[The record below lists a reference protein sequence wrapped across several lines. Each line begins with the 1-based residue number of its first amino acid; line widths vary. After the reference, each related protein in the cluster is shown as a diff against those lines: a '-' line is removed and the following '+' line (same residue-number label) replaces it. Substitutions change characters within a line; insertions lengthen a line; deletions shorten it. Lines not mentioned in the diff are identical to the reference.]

1 MAKLVILKSFMD
13 AYYDNLIEKSTS
25 HKYIR
30 RVPKSSGKGYNYF
43 YPEDFKKPFKALLS
57 FFGMKEDTIDKAYK
71 NNNIQ
76 QSYGASKQ
84 NFAQHVL
91 EYLTNRK
98 TWNTFFANKANR
110 DKYKVPE
117 KPETKE
123 KVEVKEKVIEGG
135 NTKEK
140 VSVEVK
146 ETKEKNFKSS
156 WNRSLMRKIY
166 SMYNKVP
173 EDTIEN
179 KAGIDSIKVGDK
191 VSYNGRVGTVTKD
204 FENGMMFVNFENGGM
219 GRFAVKDLQKMDVTA
234 DEVTES
240 SELNAAE
247 QEVNGTNEAI
257 QETVD
262 DVDPSDSHYWDEKR
276 LESEKKLAE
285 SYGYEAF
292 KNGVTRATANDDK
305 FNSYLSNIQDNKD
318 TISTDDAIKG
328 VKSVKH
334 QLMAEWLS
342 GWDRANIEAQVGEK
356 DTSALS
362 EAMMGNQNARKYGL
376 SEEDELEYNRQY
388 NWYKDTYVDG
398 VRKNNPY
405 SDEEE
410 TIEGILKNEADERF
424 KVYGEDDIAYL
435 ALKDLYIDTTGKD
448 YTPLAAEN
456 TDEPKPLTEKQ
467 TKEEEK
473 EYKKAREEA
482 GLPKIGINYGDRKST
497 RLNSSHTT
505 RSRMPS
511 SA

>member
-1 MAKLVILKSFMD
+1 MAKLVILKSFMES
-13 AYYDNLIEKSTS
+13 YYDDMIEKSTT

-30 RVPKSSGKGYNYF
+30 RVPKSTGKGYNYF
-43 YPEDFKKPFKALLS
+43 YPSDFKKPMKALLS
-57 FFGMKEDTIDKAYK
+57 FFGMKEDTVDKAYT

-76 QSYGASKQ
+76 QSYGVTKQ
-84 NFAQHVL
+84 GFAQHVL

-173 EDTIEN
+173 EDNIEN
-179 KAGIDSIKVGDK
+179 KAGINSIKVGDS
-191 VSYNGRVGTVTKD
+191 VSYNGRVGKVTKD

-240 SELNAAE
+240 TELNAAE
-247 QEVNGTNEAI
+247 QEVNGTNEAV
-257 QETVD
+257 QE
-262 DVDPSDSHYWDEKR
+262 DVEEVFDEKKYNDSHFWDEKR

-292 KNGVTRATANDDK
+292 KNGVTRATANDEK
-305 FNSYLSNIQDNKD
+305 FNNYLNNIQDNKD

-334 QLMAEWLS
+334 QLMAE
-342 GWDRANIEAQVGEK
+342 
-356 DTSALS
+356 
-362 EAMMGNQNARKYGL
+362 
-376 SEEDELEYNRQY
+376 
-388 NWYKDTYVDG
+388 
-398 VRKNNPY
+398 
-405 SDEEE
+405 
-410 TIEGILKNEADERF
+410 
-424 KVYGEDDIAYL
+424 
-435 ALKDLYIDTTGKD
+435 
-448 YTPLAAEN
+448 
-456 TDEPKPLTEKQ
+456 
-467 TKEEEK
+467 
-473 EYKKAREEA
+473 
-482 GLPKIGINYGDRKST
+482 
-497 RLNSSHTT
+497 
-505 RSRMPS
+505 
-511 SA
+511 